1 MHYRNDKGFVLA
13 VEKINSKWKAP
24 DKNAAD
30 VFMNV
35 FIELRIS
42 AYFFE
47 RFFNAQQKV
56 VTQVRATGLIVGKP
70 ILDIGLGLL
79 SD

>member
-13 VEKINSKWKAP
+13 VEKINSKWKTP

-35 FIELRIS
+35 FIELRIP

-47 RFFNAQQKV
+47 RFFNTQQEV

-70 ILDIGLGLL
+70 ILDVGLGLL